1 MISGK
6 VLYGVYMKNSM
17 KRVLLLGVG
26 NDIRGD
32 DAIGELIAREF
43 EKEGWETIDC
53 GTVPENVI
61 PHVEE
66 DTYDAVIIVDAA
78 HLKLDAGEIR
88 IVPRDRLGVFTMST
102 HAMPLSLVME
112 FLDRRVDEVI
122 LIGIQPKDMSL
133 KEGMTEE
140 MVEAKERLMD
150 ILYEERWSQ
159 IPILENK

>member
-1 MISGK
+1 MDH
-6 VLYGVYMKNSM
+6 MKKSM

-53 GTVPENVI
+53 GTVPENII

-66 DTYDAVIIVDAA
+66 DTYDTVLIVDAA
-78 HLKLDAGEIR
+78 HLKLEPGEIR

-112 FLDRRVDEVI
+112 FLDRRVGEVI

-140 MVEAKERLMD
+140 LTDAKDRLMD
-150 ILYEERWSQ
+150 ILYEEKWDQ
-159 IPILENK
+159 IPVLEKEE

>member
-1 MISGK
+1 
-6 VLYGVYMKNSM
+6 M

-66 DTYDAVIIVDAA
+66 DTYDTVIIVDAA
-78 HLKLDAGEIR
+78 HLKLEPGEIR

-112 FLDRRVDEVI
+112 FLDRRVGEVI

-140 MVEAKERLMD
+140 LTDAKDRLMD
-150 ILYEERWSQ
+150 ILYEEKWDQ
-159 IPILENK
+159 IPVLEKEE